1 MWQMTEKEARQY
13 GLTDKPK
20 KKRSKFNA
28 VKTKVDGIT
37 FDSKREA
44 EYYCELKLRQ
54 KTGEILGYSR
64 QDQFILDDAGTVYR
78 ADFVVY
84 FPDGRYQ
91 IVDVKGVKTDVFRLK
106 MKMLKQRYP
115 GLEVVIVE

>member
-1 MWQMTEKEARQY
+1 MWQMTEKEARAY
-13 GLTDKPK
+13 GLMDKPK

-28 VKTKVDGIT
+28 VRTKVDGIT

-44 EYYCELKLRQ
+44 EYYSELKLRQ
-54 KTGEILGYSR
+54 KAGEILGFSR
-64 QDQFILDDAGTVYR
+64 QDQFILDDSGTVYR
-78 ADFVVY
+78 ADFVIFY
-84 FPDGRYQ
+84 PNGRYQ